1 MPRLAGYVVFSLI
14 VLGLL
19 VVLRLPDVVVVGYLV
34 IAVVGFAMAL
44 RDTRAHARA
53 EFAKE
58 IGAAGDRLI
67 SRAAAS
73 QEGARTLPW
82 YDEVNAAQ
90 NAAVMRGA
98 SMFGIFTSFNPYWSL
113 SLDSLVQYG
122 LTTEGQ
128 IATVSAMAR
137 DAPPERWRNGFIL
150 SDLIASGLSP
160 DEAIV
165 RIGLYMTN
173 EDRFSDPGSA

>member
-1 MPRLAGYVVFSLI
+1 MPRLAGYVIFSLI
-14 VLGLL
+14 ILGML
-19 VVLRLPDVVVVGYLV
+19 VALRLPDVVVAGYAV
-34 IAVVGFAMAL
+34 IAVIGFVMAL
-44 RDTRAHARA
+44 RDTRAQGQK
-53 EFAKE
+53 EFANAF
-58 IGAAGDRLI
+58 GAAGDRLVA
-67 SRAAAS
+67 RVAAS
-73 QEGARTLPW
+73 QEAARTLPW

-90 NAAVMRGA
+90 SAAVMRGA

-137 DAPPERWRNGFIL
+137 DAPPERWRNGFIM

-173 EDRFSDPGSA
+173 EDHFSDPGCA